1 MHFECTVCLA
11 VARTGA
17 VNDHLLSCC
26 TRVNWVQDLSQ
37 HGVRLSKPSIG
48 MAPCV
53 DRSTSRPVVRIHGT
67 SKLTSTVAATIDGL
81 APLIFGALEY
91 EYSTYSSS
99 SSTTIELDVTRLPR
113 LLIDRDESQPARNS
127 IFNSTAFLSFSYGE
141 GFFGS
146 SWLASSRTVPDEV
159 RQVFRGP

>member
-1 MHFECTVCLA
+1 
-11 VARTGA
+11 
-17 VNDHLLSCC
+17 
-26 TRVNWVQDLSQ
+26 
-37 HGVRLSKPSIG
+37 

-91 EYSTYSSS
+91 EVVLRPLLRSLTGLSRLSSLVAKGQAHPHNGPPASYRTYSSS